1 MSFCRV
7 ATLDELWIGEKLS
20 RVVDGR
26 RVLLVNHE
34 GAVCAY
40 EDRCRHQGVLLSEG
54 RIVDHVLTCAAHGWE
69 YDVRTGRGIN
79 PDNVRLRRYDVK
91 IAGTDIWIDTTAEET
106 NDGSS

>member
-1 MSFCRV
+1 MTLCRV

-26 RVLLVNHE
+26 RVLLINYQ
-34 GAVCAY
+34 GTVCAY
-40 EDRCRHQGVLLSEG
+40 EDRCRHQGVRLSEG

-69 YDVRTGRGIN
+69 YDIRTGSGIN
-79 PDNVRLRRYDVK
+79 PDNVRLRRYGVK
-91 IAGTDIWIDTTAEET
+91 IEGIDILIDTTAEET